1 MTFTDCPWDGRSIA
15 AILGDRAGRH
25 GDRVFFHYADR
36 SYTYERLRKESDRLA
51 SGLRGI
57 GVGKGDRVCIMMN
70 VSDDYLLLW
79 FALSRLGAVEV
90 PINTAYKGD
99 LLEYILNFSGA
110 KTLVIE
116 EEYLERLRPLEGNL
130 EGIEKIVVRSAA
142 PGAPRTNPARFTSV
156 SLRTLFLDGVDLPDV
171 PVHASDICSIV
182 FTSGTTGRSKG
193 VLIPVNFNY
202 RLASRHV
209 EIMRYS
215 EEDVLYNFLPFFH
228 VAGKFQAL
236 AAMLVGGRMLLRE
249 KFSAGQFWDD
259 VRQYG
264 VTGFISV
271 GGILHMLNSQPPRS
285 DDADNPLRK
294 VYAVP
299 IPKEFR
305 DDFERR
311 FGVRMQE
318 AYGATEDGLV
328 LSTPWDERPPPG
340 SCGKPSWL
348 YQVDVFDG
356 NDLSCPPNVPGEIV
370 VRPNEPFAMMEGYDK
385 MPEATL
391 AAVRNLWFH
400 TGDRGV
406 KDENGWFFFL
416 DRTKDAIRRR
426 GENISS
432 YEVERVINAHPKVAE
447 SAVVPVPSELGED
460 EVKAVVILKPGETLA
475 PMELVRFCEERMAY
489 FAVPRFLEYVA
500 ELPRTPTQKVEK
512 YKLRN
517 EGITPSTW
525 DRKTDGEHSGKRG

>member
-1 MTFTDCPWDGRSIA
+1 MRFTDCPWDRRSIA
-15 AILGDRAGRH
+15 AILMDRADTH

-36 SYTYERLRKESDRLA
+36 SYTYDQLRRESDRLA
-51 SGLRGI
+51 AGLRGM

-70 VSDDYLLLW
+70 VSDDYLFLW

-99 LLEYILNFSGA
+99 LLEYILDFSGA
-110 KTLVIE
+110 KILVIE
-116 EEYLERLRPLEGNL
+116 EEYLDRLRPMEGNL

-142 PGAPRTNPARFTSV
+142 PGAPWASATRFPSV
-156 SLRTLFLDGVDLPDV
+156 SFRNLFLDGVDLPDV

-202 RLASRHV
+202 RFATRHV

-215 EEDVLYNFLPFFH
+215 KEDVLYNFLPFFH

-236 AAMLVGGRMLLRE
+236 AAMLVGGRMLVRE
-249 KFSAGQFWDD
+249 KLSVGQFWDD

-271 GGILHMLNSQPPRS
+271 GGILHMLNSQPPRP

-305 DDFERR
+305 GDFERR

-328 LSTPWDERPPPG
+328 LSTLWDEEHPPG

-348 YQVDVFDG
+348 YQVDIFDG
-356 NDLSCPPNVPGEIV
+356 NDLPCPPDVPGEIV

-391 AAVRNLWFH
+391 AAFRSLWFH

-406 KDENGWFFFL
+406 KDTNGWFFFL

-432 YEVERVINAHPKVAE
+432 YEVERVINSHPKVAE

-460 EVKAVVILKPGETLA
+460 EVKAVVILKPGEALA
-475 PMELVRFCEERMAY
+475 PMELVRFCEEKMAY
-489 FAVPRFLEYVA
+489 FAVPRFIEYVA

-517 EGITPSTW
+517 EGITSSTW
-525 DRKTDGEHSGKRG
+525 DRNTDGEHSRKPG